1 MVRINFIDE
10 DRWITVHP
18 NGGSGTPVLIGED
31 GVIKAGMG
39 GKFNGK
45 NIFQVKKSDT
55 QPEKST
61 PVAELP
67 KQKPEFEGKYKVKL
81 NEKQSVAYRSWK
93 AELEKPPE
101 SDSDA
106 RFNSKVRQ
114 LFSEAPE
121 SKDAR
126 DLLLQF
132 LNNNPRA
139 FLDISRRYKHTPS
152 KTGDADTGRH
162 TMKYFFKTRLGNTR
176 FQLADGSVLFKDV
189 PIGRTGEQEYDK
201 TERPELTPDARGK
214 IIVRRTPEEVFSE
227 RSIASFEGM
236 AVTIGHPRDFNGDI
250 IFVAPENWRLLA
262 HGHIQNVRRGEGDKS
277 DLLLADVIVKS
288 PEGLQSI
295 DAGDD
300 EVSCGYDADYEEI
313 SPGLAI
319 QSAITGNHLALV
331 PNGRAGFRCKIGDA
345 MPSTTKNWFT
355 RLMKARK
362 TNDAA
367 EMANLVDN
375 APESVTGDDDVS
387 SSLTPGGVVINL
399 SPQSPLP
406 GPALPGTGDA
416 EDIPEWGKALI
427 EAVAKLTP
435 AAALPGTGDAEDEEE
450 KKEEEG
456 KVTGDA
462 AYRADLIQP
471 GIQLPE
477 KAKPTA
483 FKRSVL
489 AAADQTMVRSIVG
502 DADLSKLKKA
512 TVDMAFNAVSE
523 LAKNRNTAAKTVDG
537 FRSINSNT
545 TKTIAEINAAAKE
558 LWSKR

>member
-1 MVRINFIDE
+1 
-10 DRWITVHP
+10 
-18 NGGSGTPVLIGED
+18 
-31 GVIKAGMG
+31 
-39 GKFNGK
+39 
-45 NIFQVKKSDT
+45 
-55 QPEKST
+55 
-61 PVAELP
+61 
-67 KQKPEFEGKYKVKL
+67 
-81 NEKQSVAYRSWK
+81 
-93 AELEKPPE
+93 
-101 SDSDA
+101 
-106 RFNSKVRQ
+106 
-114 LFSEAPE
+114 
-121 SKDAR
+121 
-126 DLLLQF
+126 
-132 LNNNPRA
+132 
-139 FLDISRRYKHTPS
+139 
-152 KTGDADTGRH
+152 
-162 TMKYFFKTRLGNTR
+162 MKYFFKTRLGNTR
-176 FQLADGSVLFKDV
+176 FQLADGSVLFKNV
-189 PIGRTGEQEYDK
+189 PIGRTGEQEYDT
-201 TERPELTPDARGK
+201 TERPELTPDVRGK

-288 PEGLQSI
+288 PEGLRAI
-295 DAGDD
+295 DDGDD

-313 SPGLAI
+313 SPGLAN

-375 APESVTGDDDVS
+375 APDSVTGDDDVS

-406 GPALPGTGDA
+406 GPALPGTGDE
-416 EDIPEWGKALI
+416 EDIPPWGKALI

-435 AAALPGTGDAEDEEE
+435 AAATGDADDDEEKDE
-450 KKEEEG
+450 KEG
-456 KVTGDA
+456 AVTGDA

-471 GIQLPE
+471 GIQLPSS
-477 KAKPTA
+477 AKPTA

-489 AAADQTMVRSIVG
+489 ATADQVMVRSIVG
-502 DADLSKLKKA
+502 DADITKLEKA
-512 TVDMAFNAVSE
+512 TVDMAFTAVSE

>member
-18 NGGSGTPVLIGED
+18 NGGPGTPVLIGED
-31 GVIKAGMG
+31 GVVKAGMG
-39 GKFNGK
+39 GKFNGQSITQTKK
-45 NIFQVKKSDT
+45 NET

-61 PVAELP
+61 PVNELTKP
-67 KQKPEFEGKYKVKL
+67 KPEFEGKYKVSL

-93 AELEKPPE
+93 AELEKSPK

-114 LFSEAPE
+114 LFNEASEN
-121 SKDAR
+121 KDAR
-126 DLLLQF
+126 NLLLRF
-132 LNNNPRA
+132 LNNNPKA
-139 FLDISRRYKHTPS
+139 FLDISRRYQHKGG

-189 PIGRTGEQEYDK
+189 PIGRTGEQVYGAE
-201 TERPELTPDARGK
+201 ELPD
-214 IIVRRTPEEVFSE
+214 IIPDDSGLIVVRRTPEEVFSE
-227 RSIASFEGM
+227 RTIASFEGM
-236 AVTIGHPRDFNGDI
+236 AVTIGHPKDFNGNI
-250 IFVAPENWRLLA
+250 IFVTPQNWRLLA
-262 HGHIQNVRRGEGDKS
+262 NGHIQNVRQGGGDNA
-277 DLLLADVIVKS
+277 DLLLADVIAKT
-288 PEGLQSI
+288 PEAIQAVE
-295 DAGDD
+295 DGDD
-300 EVSCGYDADYEEI
+300 EVSCGYDADYRQI
-313 SPGLAI
+313 SPGIAE
-319 QSAITGNHLALV
+319 QYAITGNHLAIV
-331 PNGRAGFRCKIGDA
+331 PNGRAGSRCALGDS
-345 MPSTTKNWFT
+345 MPNKAKNWWE
-355 RLMKARK
+355 RLVRARK

-367 EMANLVDN
+367 EMANLIDN
-375 APESVTGDDDVS
+375 PPESVTGDDDVS
-387 SSLTPGGVVINL
+387 STLTPGGVVINL

-416 EDIPEWGKALI
+416 EEEIPDWGKALI

-435 AAALPGTGDAEDEEE
+435 AAATGDEDEEE

-456 KVTGDA
+456 AVTGDA

-471 GIQLPE
+471 GIQLPA

-489 AAADQTMVRSIVG
+489 ATADQAMVRSIVG
-502 DADLSKLKKA
+502 DADITKLKKA

-523 LAKNRNTAAKTVDG
+523 LAKNRNTAAKTTDS

-558 LWSKR
+558 LWAKR